1 MSRWLRPRRL
11 APLLVL
17 GWLLVAAPVPV
28 AASPISLV
36 TGLAQAR
43 SALAAGHPTLA
54 VLDLRGLQ
62 PRLPA
67 VAAVISSL
75 QRGELRL
82 AAAQLSS
89 LEAVVGSPS
98 RAPTSAAVGAA
109 VRSVYESPQMRAS
122 GHKPASASLVSDLAG
137 FLLSLLR
144 RLFQLVGAQGW
155 VVLAV
160 VVLVLGAAL
169 ALALIQR
176 SRGRLPQAGTHP
188 HVNTPAGADPRPER
202 LFAAAESFQRQGA
215 LKEAVRM
222 AFQGLLLSASYR
234 RVLAVDP
241 AWTNSDLLRAAGQVA
256 GLEPRLRPLVRQFNA
271 VVYGGRDPGV
281 EGCAQFTQACRST
294 AGELL
299 R

>member
-11 APLLVL
+11 APVLVL
-17 GWLLVAAPVPV
+17 GWLLVVAPVPV
-28 AASPISLV
+28 AASSMSLAS
-36 TGLAQAR
+36 GLAQAR
-43 SALAAGHPTLA
+43 SALAAGHRTLA
-54 VLDLRGLQ
+54 VVDLRGLQ

-67 VAAVISSL
+67 VATVISSI
-75 QRGELRL
+75 QHGDLRL
-82 AAAQLSS
+82 AAAQLGS
-89 LEAVVGSPS
+89 LEAAVASPP
-98 RAPTSAAVGAA
+98 RAPTAAAVASAA
-109 VRSVYESPQMRAS
+109 RSVFASPQMTAL
-122 GHKPASASLVSDLAG
+122 GHNPASASLVSDLAG
-137 FLLSLLR
+137 FLQGLLR
-144 RLFQLVGAQGW
+144 RVFHLVGASDW

-160 VVLVLGAAL
+160 VILVLGAAL
-169 ALALIQR
+169 ALAFIQR
-176 SRGRLPQAGTHP
+176 SRGRLPPAGADP
-188 HVNTPAGADPRPER
+188 HLNTPAGADPRPER

-256 GLEPRLRPLVRQFNA
+256 GLEPRLRPLVSQFNA

-281 EGCAQFTQACRST
+281 DGCAQFTQACRST
-294 AGELL
+294 AGELF